1 MRSEAAQGVTIVEV
15 LIAMLVLGI
24 AMGAIMGGLLS
35 NTSVNSR
42 VSQKADAIRIAE
54 EKLEGYRQL
63 GSYATLS
70 GAAPLTETVARG
82 GLNYAVTTTFCPSD
96 RPGTMACSS
105 TAVYLRVEVKN
116 GTRLLYTADTYY
128 TQFGQE

>member
-1 MRSEAAQGVTIVEV
+1 MRSNAEHGITIVEV

-35 NTSVNSR
+35 NTSVNSK
-42 VSQKADAIRIAE
+42 VSQKAEAVRITE

-63 GSYATLS
+63 GTYASLN
-70 GAAPLTETVARG
+70 GALPITETVTRG
-82 GLNYAVTTTFCPSD
+82 GLNYAVTTTFCPS
-96 RPGTMACSS
+96 GTPTTMTCSN
-105 TAVYLRVEVKN
+105 TAVYIRVEVKN
-116 GTRLLYTADTYY
+116 GSKALYSADTYY

>member
-1 MRSEAAQGVTIVEV
+1 
-15 LIAMLVLGI
+15 MLVLGI

-42 VSQKADAIRIAE
+42 VGQKAEAIRITE

-63 GSYATLS
+63 GSYAALN
-70 GAAPLTETVARG
+70 GAAPLTQTVTRS
-82 GLNYAVTTTFCPSD
+82 GLPYTVVTTFCPTDKPS
-96 RPGTMACSS
+96 TMACSN
-105 TAVYLRVEVKN
+105 TAIYIRVEVTN
-116 GTRLLYTADTYY
+116 GNTTLYKADTYY